1 MTYASST
8 EKENR
13 ITQSREIL
21 FDNVTKTYESET
33 ASAVDSVSLQVA
45 AGDLVV
51 FLGPS
56 GSGKTTLLKMV
67 NRLYEP
73 TRGKIWI
80 GNEDILALPINDL
93 RRQIGYVIQ
102 QVGLFPHMTVEKNIS
117 VVPRL
122 LGWDKDRIQARVT
135 MLLELTGLPSTY
147 LERYPSQLS
156 GGEQQRVG
164 LARALAADPDIL
176 LMDEP
181 FAALDAINRERLQ
194 KEFLRLH
201 CKLNKTILFVTHDVE
216 EALLLADKIAVLRD
230 GKLVQYDTPINIVT
244 KPKNEFI
251 EELVGTDNI
260 LRRLSLISIESVIK
274 AKQRQPSQPTQ
285 PVRESQ
291 TAPTIYPEEDL
302 RSALSLLLRSG
313 SESLRVIDPSGSEI
327 GEVGMDDLRKM
338 LLSNQL
344 IEKQKCDEI
353 SDK

>member
-1 MTYASST
+1 MTYASSKT
-8 EKENR
+8 KESR
-13 ITQSREIL
+13 VTQSGEIL
-21 FDNVTKTYESET
+21 FEDVSKTFESEEVP
-33 ASAVDSVSLQVA
+33 AVDSVSLQVA

-73 TRGKIWI
+73 TSGKIWI
-80 GNEDILALPINDL
+80 GNEDIQRLPINDL

-102 QVGLFPHMTVEKNIS
+102 QVGLFPHMTVKKNIS

-122 LGWDKDRIQARVT
+122 LDWEKDQIQSRVA
-135 MLLELTGLPSTY
+135 MLLDLTGLPEAY
-147 LERYPSQLS
+147 LERYPNQLS

-194 KEFLRLH
+194 KELLKLH

-230 GKLVQYDTPINIVT
+230 GKLVQYDTPIDLVT
-244 KPKNEFI
+244 RPVNSFI
-251 EELVGTDNI
+251 EELVGTNNI
-260 LRRLSLISIESVIK
+260 LRRLSLVSIKSVVK
-274 AKQRQPSQPTQ
+274 AQA
-285 PVRESQ
+285 RESSEKIADSQ
-291 TAPTIYPEEDL
+291 VSETVTTIHLEEDL
-302 RSALSLLLRSG
+302 RSALSLLLSSG
-313 SESLRVIDPSGSEI
+313 SDYLRVVDSSGIQQGQI
-327 GEVGMDDLRKM
+327 GMEDLRKM
-338 LLSNQL
+338 LSSNQL
-344 IEKQKCDEI
+344 IEKKKCDEL
-353 SDK
+353 SD